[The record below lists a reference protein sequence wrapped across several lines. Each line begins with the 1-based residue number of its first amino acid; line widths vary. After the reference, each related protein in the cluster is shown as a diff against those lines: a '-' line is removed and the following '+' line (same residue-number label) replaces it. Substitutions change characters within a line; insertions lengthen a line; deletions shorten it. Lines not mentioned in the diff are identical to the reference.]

1 MKRKEN
7 RFSEIKT
14 LKELELYS
22 RPIRKSFLKVQETIK
37 KQKEEYKDNP
47 EVIEF
52 LELQLDVLWVLFL
65 DVDYDYRVVF
75 DELSRN
81 Q

>member
-7 RFSEIKT
+7 RFSGIKT

-22 RPIRKSFLKVQETIK
+22 RQNRKSFLKVQETIK

>member
-7 RFSEIKT
+7 RFSGIKT